1 MHTLRSIKR
10 LTQIVR
16 TLARYNLLTL
26 LCDVGISAKLV
37 RVIHSLAMIS
47 QKQAKDLVSKT
58 RGERLAIAFT
68 ALGPIFIKL
77 GQALSVRRDIIGD
90 DIARDLSL
98 LRDQLPPFSAELARK
113 TIESELEKPIE
124 SLYSKFDDKPA
135 AAASIAQVHFAI
147 TLEGDPVAVKVLR
160 PGIERAFAAELDFIY
175 WIMHILEKCFPKIRR
190 LKLIDAIDIISDT
203 VAQELDLRLEAAA
216 GDELRKN
223 FANDQTFKVPK
234 MDWKRTSKRVL
245 TVERVD
251 GLSIKNG
258 SELRE
263 QGYDAGKIVADL
275 ARVIFLQ
282 IFRDGFFHAD
292 LHPGNIFITSDL
304 LIRPVDFGIM
314 GRIDRPTRLYLAEI
328 LMGFLNRNY
337 EQVSRAHFNA
347 GYVPSNQSEAAFA
360 QAARAIAEPILELPL
375 KDISLAQLL
384 AQLFRVTERF
394 EMETQPQLLLLQK
407 TMLVAEGVGRDLHPD
422 TNMWELARPLITQW
436 VSDNMSPEI
445 QAADLA
451 AEARKIIEHLP
462 NVIAKMAENSRSMR
476 TNELKL
482 HEDTINLLEKKNSK
496 HWVLLATIGLVIFA
510 LVTS

>member
-1 MHTLRSIKR
+1 MHTFRSIKR
-10 LTQIVR
+10 LNQIVR

-37 RVIHSLAMIS
+37 RIIDTLAMIG
-47 QKQAKDLVSKT
+47 QKPAKDFVSKT
-58 RGERLAIAFT
+58 RGERLAIALT
-68 ALGPIFIKL
+68 ALGPVFIKI

-98 LRDQLPPFSAELARK
+98 LRDQLPPFSAELAK
-113 TIESELEKPIE
+113 MTIESELEKPIE
-124 SLYSKFDDKPA
+124 SLYSKFDNKPA

-147 TLEGDPVAVKVLR
+147 TFEGDPVAVKVLR
-160 PGIERAFAAELDFIY
+160 PGIERAFVAELDFIY
-175 WIMHILEKCFPKIRR
+175 WIIHILEKCFPKIRR
-190 LKLIDAIDIISDT
+190 LKLKDAIDIISDT
-203 VAQELDLRLEAAA
+203 VVQELDLRLEAAA

-251 GLSIKNG
+251 GLSINNG

-263 QGYDAGKIVADL
+263 QGYDASKIVADL

-436 VSDNMSPEI
+436 VNDNMSPEI

-462 NVIAKMAENSRSMR
+462 NVISKMAENSRSMR

-496 HWVLLATIGLVIFA
+496 HWVLLATISLVIFA
-510 LVTS
+510 LATS

>member
-1 MHTLRSIKR
+1 MNCGKILQMIR
-10 LTQIVR
+10 LSKSRKWTGNA
-16 TLARYNLLTL
+16 LA
-26 LCDVGISAKLV
+26 
-37 RVIHSLAMIS
+37 
-47 QKQAKDLVSKT
+47 
-58 RGERLAIAFT
+58 
-68 ALGPIFIKL
+68 
-77 GQALSVRRDIIGD
+77 
-90 DIARDLSL
+90 
-98 LRDQLPPFSAELARK
+98 
-113 TIESELEKPIE
+113 
-124 SLYSKFDDKPA
+124 
-135 AAASIAQVHFAI
+135 
-147 TLEGDPVAVKVLR
+147 
-160 PGIERAFAAELDFIY
+160 
-175 WIMHILEKCFPKIRR
+175 
-190 LKLIDAIDIISDT
+190 
-203 VAQELDLRLEAAA
+203 
-216 GDELRKN
+216 
-223 FANDQTFKVPK
+223 
-234 MDWKRTSKRVL
+234 RVL

-251 GLSIKNG
+251 GWSINNG

-263 QGYDAGKIVADL
+263 QGYDASKIVADL

-292 LHPGNIFITSDL
+292 LHPGNIFITSEF

-314 GRIDRPTRLYLAEI
+314 GRIDRSTRLYLAEI

-337 EQVSRAHFNA
+337 EQVSRAHFKA

-407 TMLVAEGVGRDLHPD
+407 TMLVAEGVGRDLYPD

-436 VSDNMSPEI
+436 VNDNMSPET

-462 NVIAKMAENSRSMR
+462 NVISKMAENSRSMR

-482 HEDTINLLEKKNSK
+482 HEDTINILEKKNSK

-510 LVTS
+510 LATS

>member
-1 MHTLRSIKR
+1 MHTFRSIKR

-16 TLARYNLLTL
+16 IFARYNLLTL
-26 LCDVGISAKLV
+26 LNDVGISAKLV
-37 RVIHSLAMIS
+37 RIIHSLAMIR
-47 QKQAKDLVSKT
+47 QKPAADFMAKT
-58 RGERLAIAFT
+58 RGERLAIALT
-68 ALGPIFIKL
+68 ALGPVFIKI

-98 LRDQLPPFSAELARK
+98 LRDRLPPFSAELAK
-113 TIESELEKPIE
+113 MTIEAELEKPID
-124 SLYSKFDDKPA
+124 SLYSKFDEKPA

-160 PGIERAFAAELDFIY
+160 PGIERAFAVELDFIY
-175 WIMHILEKCFPKIRR
+175 WTMHILEKCFPKIRR
-190 LKLIDAIDIISDT
+190 LKLKDAIDIISDT
-203 VAQELDLRLEAAA
+203 VVQELDLRLEAAA

-223 FANDQTFKVPK
+223 FATDQTFKVPK

-251 GLSIKNG
+251 GLSINNG

-263 QGYDAGKIVADL
+263 QGYDASKIVADL

-314 GRIDRPTRLYLAEI
+314 GRIDRSTRLYLAEI
-328 LMGFLNRNY
+328 LMGFLDRNY
-337 EQVSRAHFNA
+337 EQVSRAHFKA
-347 GYVPSNQSEAAFA
+347 GYVPLNQSEAAFA

-394 EMETQPQLLLLQK
+394 KMETQPQLLLLQK

-436 VSDNMSPEI
+436 VNDNMSPET

-462 NVIAKMAENSRSMR
+462 NVISKMAENSRSMR

>member
-1 MHTLRSIKR
+1 MHTFRSIKR

-16 TLARYNLLTL
+16 ILARYNLLTL
-26 LCDVGISAKLV
+26 LSDVGINAKLV
-37 RVIHSLAMIS
+37 RIIHSVAMIR
-47 QKQAKDLVSKT
+47 QKPAEDFMSKT
-58 RGERLAIAFT
+58 RGERLAIALT
-68 ALGPIFIKL
+68 ALGPVFIKI

-98 LRDQLPPFSAELARK
+98 LRDRLPPFSAELAK
-113 TIESELEKPIE
+113 MTIEAELEKPID
-124 SLYSKFDDKPA
+124 SLYSKFEEKPA

-160 PGIERAFAAELDFIY
+160 PGIEQAFAVELDFIY
-175 WIMHILEKCFPKIRR
+175 WAMHILEKCFPKIRR
-190 LKLIDAIDIISDT
+190 LKLKDAIDIISDT
-203 VAQELDLRLEAAA
+203 VVQELDLRLEAAA

-251 GLSIKNG
+251 GWSINNG

-263 QGYDAGKIVADL
+263 QGYDASKIVADL

-292 LHPGNIFITSDL
+292 LHPGNIFITSEF

-314 GRIDRPTRLYLAEI
+314 GRVDRSTRLYLAEI

-337 EQVSRAHFNA
+337 EQVSRAHFKA
-347 GYVPSNQSEAAFA
+347 GYVPLNQSEAAFA

-422 TNMWELARPLITQW
+422 ANMWELARPLITQW
-436 VSDNMSPEI
+436 VNDNMSPER

-451 AEARKIIEHLP
+451 AEARKIIPHLP
-462 NVIAKMAENSRSMR
+462 NVISKMAENSRSMR

-510 LVTS
+510 LATS